1 MVMSGVQKGRAPG
14 ELWSL
19 EQAMV
24 WIETR
29 AGVPQHLIH
38 RQSAPTTMQELYQAL
53 KAGMITASGCIDG
66 GERRDISPGEWND
79 YRLKLGH
86 AKFPKHYYM
95 GSAGTPNIAVLS
107 IRSFPAAALKYHG
120 YRSGVR
126 IPSAQSPDGEPGYH
140 RGIDDVLLRRE
151 EVVEQW
157 PAIGQPLSHHDRL
170 PERARRRPA
179 LERAQRVINELYP
192 DDDVPDQ
199 AAVPNSKLCYRVRQK
214 LKEAHLP
221 DVSDDTILRAAG
233 RRPR

>member
-1 MVMSGVQKGRAPG
+1 MVMSGDQKGCAPG

-38 RQSAPTTMQELYQAL
+38 RQIAPTTMQELYQAL
-53 KAGMITASGCIDG
+53 KAGMITASGCVDG

-86 AKFPKHYYM
+86 AKFLQHM
-95 GSAGTPNIAVLS
+95 GSAGTPKIAVLS

-120 YRSGVR
+120 YKSGVR
-126 IPSAQSPDGEPGYH
+126 IPSAESPNGEPGYH
-140 RGIDDVLLRRE
+140 RVIDDVLLRRE
-151 EVVEQW
+151 EVVQQW
-157 PAIGQPLSHHDRL
+157 PGQAPSPHDHL

-192 DDDVPDQ
+192 DGVPDL
-199 AAVPNSKLCYRVRQK
+199 AAVPNSTLCRCVGAK
-214 LKEAHLP
+214 LKEAKLP

-233 RRPR
+233 RRRR